1 MRAIVWGCRGS
12 LAAPGPDTIASGGN
26 TSCLEIRLA
35 DDSLLVLDA
44 GTGIRALGLALDGR
58 YERPLH
64 ILLTHLH
71 LDHIEGLGFFAPLW
85 MQEQELHLWGPP
97 SPVASLE
104 RRIARYLSPP
114 LFPVMLEEMPARIHF
129 HDFPEGEF
137 EIGPA
142 TIRALPVI
150 HRGPTVGLRL
160 ADDSGSL
167 AFIPDHEPYL
177 GFAPGEAVP
186 SWTSGYALA
195 HRVDTL
201 IHDAQ
206 YAEEEYPSRRGF
218 GHSSL
223 AHAVAFAQ
231 TAEAGKLVLFHH
243 DPLHSD
249 SELEQLEQRA
259 CEIWERSDVAPTLA
273 REGMQITT
281 ETLGPVQR
289 SWSSS

>member
-1 MRAIVWGCRGS
+1 VKATVWGCRGS

-44 GTGIRALGLALDGR
+44 GTGIRALGLALDGHHK
-58 YERPLH
+58 RPLH

-85 MQEQELHLWGPP
+85 IREQELHLWGPP

-114 LFPVMLEEMPARIHF
+114 LFPVALDEMPARIHF

-137 EIGPA
+137 EIGSA
-142 TIRALPVI
+142 TIRAVPVI
-150 HRGPTVGLRL
+150 HRGPTVGLRIT
-160 ADDSGSL
+160 DHSGSL

-177 GFAPGEAVP
+177 GFAPGEAIP

-195 HRVDTL
+195 HQVDTL

-231 TAEAGKLVLFHH
+231 TADAAKLVLFHH

-259 CEIWERSDVAPTLA
+259 CELWERSDSAPTLA
-273 REGMQITT
+273 REGMQITI
-281 ETLGPVQR
+281 LAAVR
-289 SWSSS
+289 

>member
-1 MRAIVWGCRGS
+1 MKATVWGCRGS

-26 TSCLEIRLA
+26 TSCLEIRLG

-44 GTGIRALGLALDGR
+44 GTGIRALGLALAGGHQ
-58 YERPLH
+58 RPLH
-64 ILLTHLH
+64 VLLTHLH

-85 MQEQELHLWGPP
+85 TREQELHLWGPP

-114 LFPVMLEEMPARIHF
+114 LFPVSLDEMPARIHF

-137 EIGPA
+137 EIGSA
-142 TIRALPVI
+142 TIRAVPVI

-160 ADDSGSL
+160 TDRSGSL

-195 HRVDTL
+195 YRVDTL

-206 YAEEEYPSRRGF
+206 YAEDEYPSRRGF
-218 GHSSL
+218 GHSSV

-231 TAEAGKLVLFHH
+231 TAEAGQLVLFHH

-249 SELEQLEQRA
+249 SELEQLEHRA
-259 CEIWERSDVAPTLA
+259 CDLWERSDLVPTLG

-281 ETLGPVQR
+281 PTA
-289 SWSSS
+289 SW

>member
-1 MRAIVWGCRGS
+1 
-12 LAAPGPDTIASGGN
+12 LATPGPDTIASGGN

-44 GTGIRALGLALDGR
+44 GTGIRALGLALGGR
-58 YERPLH
+58 HPQPLH

-71 LDHIEGLGFFAPLW
+71 LDHIEGLGFFVPLW
-85 MQEQELHLWGPP
+85 IPEQELHLWGPP

-114 LFPVMLEEMPARIHF
+114 LFPVTLDEMPARIHF
-129 HDFPEGEF
+129 HDFPEGDF
-137 EIGPA
+137 EIGSA
-142 TIRALPVI
+142 TIRAVPVI
-150 HRGPTVGLRL
+150 HRGPTVGLRIT
-160 ADDSGSL
+160 DDSGSI

-195 HRVDTL
+195 YRVDTL

-206 YAEEEYPSRRGF
+206 YAEDEYPSRRGF

-231 TAEAGKLVLFHH
+231 TAEAGELVLFHH

-249 SELEQLEQRA
+249 SQLDQLEQRA
-259 CEIWERSDVAPTLA
+259 SELWERSELAPTLA

-281 ETLGPVQR
+281 SAAR
-289 SWSSS
+289 

>member
-1 MRAIVWGCRGS
+1 MKATVWGCRGS

-44 GTGIRALGLALDGR
+44 GTGIRALGLALDSR
-58 YERPLH
+58 HQRPLH

-85 MQEQELHLWGPP
+85 IQEQELHLWGPP

-114 LFPVMLEEMPARIHF
+114 LFPVTLGEMPARIHF
-129 HDFPEGEF
+129 HDFPEGDF
-137 EIGPA
+137 EIGSA
-142 TIRALPVI
+142 TIRAVPVI
-150 HRGPTVGLRL
+150 HRGPTVGLRIT
-160 ADDSGSL
+160 DDSGSL

-177 GFAPGEAVP
+177 GFAPGEAVA
-186 SWTSGYALA
+186 SWTSGYTLA
-195 HRVDTL
+195 YRVDTL

-206 YAEEEYPSRRGF
+206 YAEDEYPSRRGF

-231 TAEAGKLVLFHH
+231 TTEADKLVLFHH

-259 CEIWERSDVAPTLA
+259 CELWERSDWAPTLA

-281 ETLGPVQR
+281 SAAIR
-289 SWSSS
+289 

>member
-1 MRAIVWGCRGS
+1 VKATVWGCRGS

-58 YERPLH
+58 HQRPLH

-85 MQEQELHLWGPP
+85 IREQELHLWGPP

-114 LFPVMLEEMPARIHF
+114 LFPVTLDEMPARIHF
-129 HDFPEGEF
+129 HDFPEGDF
-137 EIGPA
+137 EIGSA
-142 TIRALPVI
+142 TIRAVPVI
-150 HRGPTVGLRL
+150 HRGPTVGLRIT
-160 ADDSGSL
+160 DDSGSL

-177 GFAPGEAVP
+177 GFAPGEAVA

-195 HRVDTL
+195 YRVDTL

-206 YAEEEYPSRRGF
+206 YAEDEYPSRRGF

-231 TAEAGKLVLFHH
+231 TTEADKLVLFHH

-259 CEIWERSDVAPTLA
+259 CELWERSDLAPTLA

-281 ETLGPVQR
+281 SAAIR
-289 SWSSS
+289 